1 MAIFAIRKRTSLWR
15 ANFSATSLRSPLKKA
30 CAVLSSGTVP
40 RRRKLQLPQ
49 SRGPALGQRTD
60 RCRCLSGLRGL
71 AVAQRLAGFWRVVVP
86 EPQRFELFLLGPQLI
101 ERVALE

>member
-15 ANFSATSLRSPLKKA
+15 ANFSATSPRSPLKKA

-49 SRGPALGQRTD
+49 SRAQLWGSSGPLPVFSR
-60 RCRCLSGLRGL
+60 LRGL
-71 AVAQRLAGFWRVVVP
+71 AIAQRLAGFWRVVVP